1 MQQERARRRRRRSP
15 PPHPPPPTL
24 FKPWG
29 AGLSGV
35 VRGMC
40 MLLIMPYLPHSS
52 CTAKPRRACA
62 ARQGGQGPGS
72 KPAARVQPPHG
83 PAAAQ
88 RSRPKAQLQRSA
100 AASKKLVQ
108 EACCAA
114 LQLGCRRGTCTA
126 PYPPGSPGTP
136 YHPAAPPPT
145 QRPAGSRGRP
155 HTARVRAAASA
166 RPRPSRADQQQQQQQ
181 QQCRR
186 GRSGQARAGHAGSP
200 GRGKAEG
207 RTVSTR
213 MRLGGAACM
222 IGMPRGT
229 MLVAVAWSEP
239 PLAPCSTRRE
249 GRPPLGS
256 ATLNQG

>member
-136 YHPAAPPPT
+136 YPPRPPPT
-145 QRPAGSRGRP
+145 PHPPPKSTHPHILLDLLVLRIILQLLRRHSALQAAEGGPTPRASGLRPAP
-155 HTARVRAAASA
+155 APAHHVRTSNSSSSSSSA
-166 RPRPSRADQQQQQQQ
+166 
-181 QQCRR
+181 
-186 GRSGQARAGHAGSP
+186 
-200 GRGKAEG
+200 
-207 RTVSTR
+207 
-213 MRLGGAACM
+213 GGAAAARP
-222 IGMPRGT
+222 GQGT
-229 MLVAVAWSEP
+229 PGVQGAGRRKG
-239 PLAPCSTRRE
+239 AP
-249 GRPPLGS
+249 
-256 ATLNQG
+256 